1 MEELIK
7 RAEEKGIDVEE
18 LILSALSHVYLK
30 ESI

>member
-18 LILSALSHVYLK
+18 LILSALSRVDFK